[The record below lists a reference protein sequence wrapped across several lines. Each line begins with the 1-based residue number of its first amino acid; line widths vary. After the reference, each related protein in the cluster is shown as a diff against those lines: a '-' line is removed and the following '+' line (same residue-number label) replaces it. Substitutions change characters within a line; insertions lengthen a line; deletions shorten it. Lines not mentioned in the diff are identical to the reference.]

1 MIKVLTSGPLTTV
14 QDLGRS
20 GYQSIGV
27 PESGPMD
34 RFAARCANLLL
45 GNMENL
51 PLLEA
56 TLIGPTLQ
64 FEIGGKIC
72 ITGGN
77 FQPLLEGRPLE
88 NWKVEDVEKGN
99 RLSFKGRKS
108 GARIYIAFQGGISK
122 SILDNVMG
130 SVSTYIQGG
139 FGGIRGRPI
148 KKGDEIFLDDSIA
161 QVPKITITPPDTF
174 PETVNL
180 RIIPGPQDKLFKE
193 DALKVLTSSIYS
205 VSISSNR
212 VGIRLDGPSLSHKKR
227 ADVISD
233 GTAFGVIQ
241 VPGDGQPIM
250 LACDRGTTG
259 GYAKIAT
266 VITADHSKLAQLI
279 PGNTVTFEYSETKSA
294 LFEMDRIEEM
304 IRQLLPDKTCL
315 S

>member
-1 MIKVLTSGPLTTV
+1 MIKVLTPGPLTTV

-45 GNMENL
+45 GNMENS

-64 FEIGGKIC
+64 FEEGGKIC
-72 ITGGN
+72 ITGGD
-77 FQPLLEGRPLE
+77 FRPLLQGRPLG
-88 NWKVEDVEKGN
+88 NWKSEDVEKGN
-99 RLSFKGRKS
+99 ILSFKGRKS

-130 SVSTYIQGG
+130 SVSTYIPGG
-139 FGGIRGRPI
+139 FGGIGGRPL
-148 KKGDEIFLDDSIA
+148 KRGDEMFLDDVISE
-161 QVPKITITPPDTF
+161 VPKITITPPDPL

-180 RIIPGPQDKLFKE
+180 RIIPGPQDNLFRE
-193 DALKVLTSSIYS
+193 DALKVLTNSIYS

-212 VGIRLDGPSLSHKKR
+212 VGIRLDGPSLSHEKR

-279 PGNTVTFEYSETKSA
+279 PGNKVKFDYSETKSA
-294 LFEMDRIEEM
+294 LFEMTKIEEL
-304 IRQLLPDKTCL
+304 IR
-315 S
+315 

>member
-1 MIKVLTSGPLTTV
+1 MIKVLSPGPLTTV

-45 GNMENL
+45 GNTENS

-64 FEIGGKIC
+64 FEVGGKIC

-77 FQPLLEGRPLE
+77 FRPLLEGQSLG
-88 NWKVEDVEKGN
+88 NWKVVNVEEGN

-108 GARIYIAFQGGISK
+108 GARIYLAFQGGISR

-130 SVSTYIQGG
+130 SVSTYIPGG
-139 FGGIRGRPI
+139 FGGIRGRPL
-148 KKGDEIFLDDSIA
+148 KKGDEIFLDDSISD
-161 QVPKITITPPDTF
+161 VPKITITPPDSL
-174 PETVNL
+174 PEIVKL
-180 RIIPGPQDKLFKE
+180 RIIPGPQDNLFNE
-193 DALKVLTSSIYS
+193 DALKVLITSTYS

-212 VGIRLDGPSLSHKKR
+212 VGIRLEGPSLSHKKR

-233 GTAFGVIQ
+233 GTAFGAIQ
-241 VPGDGQPIM
+241 VPGDGQPII

-279 PGNTVTFEYSETKSA
+279 PGNMVRFEYSETKTA
-294 LFEMDRIEEM
+294 LFEMTKVEEM
-304 IRQLLPDKTCL
+304 IR
-315 S
+315 

>member
-1 MIKVLTSGPLTTV
+1 MIKVLSPGPLTTV

-45 GNMENL
+45 GNTENS

-64 FEIGGKIC
+64 FEVGGKIC

-77 FQPLLEGRPLE
+77 FRPLLEGQSLG
-88 NWKVEDVEKGN
+88 NWKVVNVEEGN

-108 GARIYIAFQGGISK
+108 GARIYLAFQGGISR

-130 SVSTYIQGG
+130 SVSTYIPGG
-139 FGGIRGRPI
+139 FGGIRGRPL
-148 KKGDEIFLDDSIA
+148 KKGDEIFLDDSISD
-161 QVPKITITPPDTF
+161 VPKITITPPDSL
-174 PETVNL
+174 PEIVNL
-180 RIIPGPQDKLFKE
+180 RIIPGPQDNLFNE
-193 DALKVLTSSIYS
+193 DALKVLITSTYS

-212 VGIRLDGPSLSHKKR
+212 VGIRLEGPSLSHKKR

-233 GTAFGVIQ
+233 GTAFGAIQ
-241 VPGDGQPIM
+241 VPGDGQPII

-279 PGNTVTFEYSETKSA
+279 PGNMVRFEYSETKTA
-294 LFEMDRIEEM
+294 LFEMTKVEEM
-304 IRQLLPDKTCL
+304 IR
-315 S
+315 